1 MLQHCWRYV
10 SPEPRVAEGKRAEAP
25 GLSASQVPNGPWT
38 SAQGGAQSHW
48 GQTFH
53 GPWCLGTWSPHCIH
67 LKNVRWYSCPPAH
80 GFNKLEEVGLCSVA
94 DNPFLFLP
102 QPSPAGQGWRVR
114 VSEQKPKHLCISF
127 LYGEF
132 PSLCCLRKSPG
143 SLQGFC
149 PAGSRGRPSWEAGA
163 GGMAGWSTWGRAQTG
178 SAFPGPVLVCLKG
191 YFTHGASPWL
201 SPQAAASRLYQNS
214 RVPTSGHTDGALS
227 RDV

>member
-1 MLQHCWRYV
+1 MWGDILAHLLMDLTSWRKWGSAVWQTTHFCFYPNPLLQVR
-10 SPEPRVAEGKRAEAP
+10 AEGS
-25 GLSASQVPNGPWT
+25 GSQ
-38 SAQGGAQSHW
+38 
-48 GQTFH
+48 
-53 GPWCLGTWSPHCIH
+53 
-67 LKNVRWYSCPPAH
+67 
-80 GFNKLEEVGLCSVA
+80 NKS
-94 DNPFLFLP
+94 
-102 QPSPAGQGWRVR
+102 Q
-114 VSEQKPKHLCISF
+114 KHLCISF